1 MRSDPPHLPW
11 QVWCGALHL
20 FMHLRN
26 MWGRKLNERVG
37 PVAYGLRRFRGWNE
51 RWAARAEAAHQ
62 WRDYRAQQ
70 KFSRCASASAL
81 HDQRMKDFDSW
92 RDRVTDAPRQEF
104 EKTREWLTMRQGS
117 QAEVDRYHKLRLG

>member
-37 PVAYGLRRFRGWNE
+37 HMGSG
-51 RWAARAEAAHQ
+51 
-62 WRDYRAQQ
+62 
-70 KFSRCASASAL
+70 ASAGGMRDGRHARKRRTSGATTEAVRLSASVSACP
-81 HDQRMKDFDSW
+81 DPKPFVDSFKGTK
-92 RDRVTDAPRQEF
+92 RTGH
-104 EKTREWLTMRQGS
+104 L
-117 QAEVDRYHKLRLG
+117 